1 MELWWHDGG
10 VVQIWC
16 GRMHS
21 LDVGVMIWTWL
32 ECVVQP
38 TLFAFPLHQMHA
50 QRATML
56 PSLYIVLHLP
66 ACTVR
71 SGIAQCS
78 IYPPS
83 RPTLHQ
89 RHEQH
94 TETSSAFVVHF
105 APCGTRLTLSQ
116 CTAEQEPLY
125 SLLCL
130 LNIGLWSRYSE
141 PRVCLATHFHTISSS
156 SVYFLEI
163 WTCSPWVISIRFYTS
178 YLSGQPFPPK
188 PTYNCHI
195 MRSFLP
201 NLAIVSEEKLDIRI
215 LILTP
220 PSWQRINQVNIYCQ
234 TAPIIC
240 VVVSTLKTWPSRW
253 VDCSEWKCTG
263 NTLSKA
269 MLDWQSLDEIQE
281 IFACSYEWTYWT
293 DFSIC

>member
-1 MELWWHDGG
+1 M
-10 VVQIWC
+10 VQMWC
-16 GRMHS
+16 G
-21 LDVGVMIWTWL
+21 LALGVMIWTWL

-116 CTAEQEPLY
+116 CTAEQEH
-125 SLLCL
+125 CA
-130 LNIGLWSRYSE
+130 
-141 PRVCLATHFHTISSS
+141 PRCVCLISGCGRGI
-156 SVYFLEI
+156 L
-163 WTCSPWVISIRFYTS
+163 SPAFVW
-178 YLSGQPFPPK
+178 
-188 PTYNCHI
+188 
-195 MRSFLP
+195 
-201 NLAIVSEEKLDIRI
+201 LAI
-215 LILTP
+215 
-220 PSWQRINQVNIYCQ
+220 
-234 TAPIIC
+234 
-240 VVVSTLKTWPSRW
+240 STQYHPQMST
-253 VDCSEWKCTG
+253 
-263 NTLSKA
+263 
-269 MLDWQSLDEIQE
+269 
-281 IFACSYEWTYWT
+281 F
-293 DFSIC
+293 